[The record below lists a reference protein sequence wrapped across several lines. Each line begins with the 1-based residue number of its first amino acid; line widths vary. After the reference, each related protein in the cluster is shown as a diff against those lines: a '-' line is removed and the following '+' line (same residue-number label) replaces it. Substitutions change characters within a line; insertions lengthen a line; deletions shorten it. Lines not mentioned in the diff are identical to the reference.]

1 MKEKKKDFLNKK
13 IQNLF
18 HFLLYSSCTFLP
30 PKHKAIWKSQHN
42 ETLYQIKHTNRTQ
55 QTSIMNKHW
64 KDLNLP
70 KPYQSFHLSNKSTSL
85 VRTGYYYPYLWW
97 LAFEWGQKKH
107 KNKQWISVYLIKEI
121 LNSVGIIFWWLY
133 SRVLYWFLYQ
143 NLQHSLQ
150 KNKDWV

>member
-1 MKEKKKDFLNKK
+1 MKEKKKIFWIKKSRIYFIFFYILLVLSYLPNTKQFENPNIMKLFTKLNTQ
-13 IQNLF
+13 IEP
-18 HFLLYSSCTFLP
+18 S
-30 PKHKAIWKSQHN
+30 KHQSW
-42 ETLYQIKHTNRTQ
+42 TNTE
-55 QTSIMNKHW
+55 

-143 NLQHSLQ
+143 NLQRSL
-150 KNKDWV
+150 